1 MLGKV
6 LGPEYEG
13 TDSAAIETLEGELK
27 AFLPSEQQ
35 ANGETLD
42 NLERSRIRQGG
53 EEESCQEAGEESTSR
68 ACSDSRDK
76 A

>member
-42 NLERSRIRQGG
+42 NLERSRIRQG
-53 EEESCQEAGEESTSR
+53 
-68 ACSDSRDK
+68 
-76 A
+76 